1 MNRMIPP
8 HVADE
13 HRDVRSF
20 APLQLVRGFLMGTAD
35 IIPGVSG
42 GTVALLLGIYERL
55 ILNIRNV
62 AGGLGRAVKLDLA
75 GARDRIRSVEWVW
88 LVALLFGILTAVASL
103 SAVLETLLDEQPV
116 RMAGLFFGLI
126 LGSVIVAWRLVRSTS
141 IDVVV
146 IGLLTG
152 VVFFLFLGLRTDT
165 SSAAAEIVTKPL
177 WQFFVVG
184 MIAICAMIL
193 PGISGS
199 FLLVMMGMYSEVLG
213 AVNDRD
219 IVVLGAFA
227 LGCGIGLALFSTFL
241 EWMLEHHH
249 DRVIAAMVGL
259 MLGSLRV
266 LWPWPGGTATTTM
279 GAPRGDVLIPV
290 LLGLGGFVLV
300 VGIEMWVTRSTR
312 RRARVETA

>member
-1 MNRMIPP
+1 
-8 HVADE
+8 
-13 HRDVRSF
+13 
-20 APLQLVRGFLMGTAD
+20 MGTAD

-62 AGGLGRAVKLDLA
+62 ATALGHTVKLDLA
-75 GARDRIRSVEWVW
+75 GARDRARTVEWVW
-88 LVALLFGILTAVASL
+88 LLTLLFGILAAVASL
-103 SAVLETLLDEQPV
+103 SAVLETLLDEQPI

-126 LGSVIVAWRLVRSTS
+126 FGSVIVAWRLVKVTS
-141 IDVVV
+141 IEVVA
-146 IGLLTG
+146 IGIITA

-165 SSAAAEIVTKPL
+165 SSDAAEIVTKPL

-219 IVVLGAFA
+219 ILVLLVFV
-227 LGCGIGLALFSTFL
+227 LGCGIGLAIFSTFL

-249 DRVIAAMVGL
+249 DRVMASMIGL

-279 GAPRGDVLIPV
+279 SLPRGDVLIPIV
-290 LLGLGGFVLV
+290 LGLGGFVLV
-300 VGIEMWVTRSTR
+300 IGIELWVARSTR
-312 RRARVETA
+312 HRAAAESE

>member
-1 MNRMIPP
+1 
-8 HVADE
+8 
-13 HRDVRSF
+13 
-20 APLQLVRGFLMGTAD
+20 MGAAD

-62 AGGLGRAVKLDLA
+62 ASAMGHLVKRDLGV
-75 GARDRIRSVEWVW
+75 ARERLRSVEWGW
-88 LVALLFGILTAVASL
+88 LVSLLAGILIAVASL
-103 SAVLETLLDEQPV
+103 SAVLEHLLDEEPV

-126 LGSVIVAWRLVRSTS
+126 FGSVIIAWRLVKRTAF
-141 IDVVV
+141 DVVV
-146 IGLLTG
+146 LGLVTG
-152 VVFFLFLGLRTDT
+152 VAFFFFLGIRSDT
-165 SSAAAEIVTKPL
+165 SSDAAEIVTKPL
-177 WQFFVVG
+177 WLFFLVG

-219 IVVLGAFA
+219 VLVLVVFA
-227 LGCGIGLALFSTFL
+227 AGCVLGLALFSTAL
-241 EWMLEHHH
+241 EWLLEHHH
-249 DRVIAAMVGL
+249 DRVIAVMIGL

-279 GAPRGDVLIPV
+279 SAPRGDVLVPV
-290 LLGLGGFVLV
+290 ILGVAGSIAVLAV
-300 VGIEMWVTRSTR
+300 EALVSRAARRDAPTRST
-312 RRARVETA
+312 

>member
-1 MNRMIPP
+1 
-8 HVADE
+8 
-13 HRDVRSF
+13 
-20 APLQLVRGFLMGTAD
+20 MGTAD

-62 AGGLGRAVKLDLA
+62 ATALGHTVKLDLA
-75 GARDRIRSVEWVW
+75 GARDRARTVEWVW
-88 LVALLFGILTAVASL
+88 LLTLLFGILAAVASL
-103 SAVLETLLDEQPV
+103 SAVLETLLDEQPI

-126 LGSVIVAWRLVRSTS
+126 LGSVIVAWRLVKVTS
-141 IDVVV
+141 IEIVA
-146 IGLLTG
+146 IGIITA

-165 SSAAAEIVTKPL
+165 SSDAAEIVTKPL

-219 IVVLGAFA
+219 ILVLLVFV
-227 LGCGIGLALFSTFL
+227 LGCGISLAIFSTFL

-249 DRVIAAMVGL
+249 DRVMASMIGL

-279 GAPRGDVLIPV
+279 SLPRGDVLIPIV
-290 LLGLGGFVLV
+290 LGLGGFVLV
-300 VGIEMWVTRSTR
+300 IGIELWVARSTR
-312 RRARVETA
+312 HRAAAESE

>member
-1 MNRMIPP
+1 MQI
-8 HVADE
+8 
-13 HRDVRSF
+13 
-20 APLQLVRGFLMGTAD
+20 VRGFLMGTAD

-62 AGGLGRAVKLDLA
+62 AAALGQAVKLDFT
-75 GARDRIRSVEWVW
+75 GARDRARSVEWVW
-88 LVALLFGILTAVASL
+88 LVTLLFGIVAAVASL
-103 SAVLETLLDEQPV
+103 SAVLEQLLDEQPV

-126 LGSVIVAWRLVRSTS
+126 LGSVIVAWRLVKVTS
-141 IDVVV
+141 IEVVA
-146 IGLLTG
+146 IGIITAI
-152 VVFFLFLGLRTDT
+152 VFFLFLGLRTDT
-165 SSAAAEIVTKPL
+165 SSDAAEIVTKPL
-177 WQFFVVG
+177 WQFFLVG

-219 IVVLGAFA
+219 ILVLLVFV
-227 LGCGIGLALFSTFL
+227 LGCGIGLAVFSTFL

-249 DRVIAAMVGL
+249 DRVMACMIGL

-266 LWPWPGGTATTTM
+266 LWPWPGGTSTTTM
-279 GAPRGDVLIPV
+279 SLPRGDVLIPV
-290 LLGLGGFVLV
+290 LLGVGGLVLV
-300 VGIEMWVTRSTR
+300 LAVELWVGRS
-312 RRARVETA
+312 ARSHATTSAE

>member
-1 MNRMIPP
+1 MK
-8 HVADE
+8 
-13 HRDVRSF
+13 SF

-62 AGGLGRAVKLDLA
+62 AAGLGHVVKLDFA
-75 GARDRIRSVEWVW
+75 GARDRVRSVEWIW
-88 LVALLFGILTAVASL
+88 LVTLLLGILAAVASL

-126 LGSVIVAWRLVRSTS
+126 LGSVIVAWRLVKRTS
-141 IDVVV
+141 IEVVA
-146 IGLLTG
+146 IGLVTAI
-152 VVFFLFLGLRTDT
+152 VFFLFLGLRTDT
-165 SSAAAEIVTKPL
+165 SSDAAEIVTKPL

-219 IVVLGAFA
+219 ILVLLVFVS
-227 LGCGIGLALFSTFL
+227 GCGIGLAIFSTFL

-249 DRVIAAMVGL
+249 DRVMASMIGL

-279 GAPRGDVLIPV
+279 SLPRGDVLIPV

-300 VGIEMWVTRSTR
+300 IGIELWVARS
-312 RRARVETA
+312 ARHRDAVETA

>member
-1 MNRMIPP
+1 MK
-8 HVADE
+8 
-13 HRDVRSF
+13 SF
-20 APLQLVRGFLMGTAD
+20 APLQIVRGFLMGTAD

-62 AGGLGRAVKLDLA
+62 ATALGHTVKLDLA
-75 GARDRIRSVEWVW
+75 GARDRARTVEWVW
-88 LVALLFGILTAVASL
+88 LLTLLFGILAAVASL
-103 SAVLETLLDEQPV
+103 SAVLETLLDEQPI

-126 LGSVIVAWRLVRSTS
+126 FGSVIVAWRLVKVTS
-141 IDVVV
+141 IEVVA
-146 IGLLTG
+146 IGIITA

-165 SSAAAEIVTKPL
+165 SSDAAEIVTKPL

-219 IVVLGAFA
+219 ILVLLVFV
-227 LGCGIGLALFSTFL
+227 LGCGIGLAIFSTFL

-249 DRVIAAMVGL
+249 DRVMASMIGL

-279 GAPRGDVLIPV
+279 SLPRGDVLIPIV
-290 LLGLGGFVLV
+290 LGLGGFVLV
-300 VGIEMWVTRSTR
+300 IGIELWVARSTR
-312 RRARVETA
+312 HRAAAESE